1 MPFSE
6 NPMLSGD
13 SKVLYFYTKIH
24 REALK
29 EAHGYNIQIPQ
40 TALSTLNKE
49 AITYLPSIKT
59 NIKTEQKS

>member
-40 TALSTLNKE
+40 TDLSNLNKE
-49 AITYLPSIKT
+49 AISYLPSIKT
-59 NIKTEQKS
+59 NSKNQEKS

>member
-29 EAHGYNIQIPQ
+29 EAHGYNIQIPK
-40 TALSTLNKE
+40 ADLSNLNKD
-49 AITYLPSIKT
+49 AISYLPSIKT
-59 NIKTEQKS
+59 NSKNQEKS